1 MLSFISFVDVVLLSV
16 AVLESSPEYVIRS
29 QLPIIETTGLLVI
42 IVWTQISAMRK
53 KICSAFATVAVW
65 YDTNLSVLH
74 TALTKVMFP
83 KCTSFLD
90 AESAVTKESS

>member
-1 MLSFISFVDVVLLSV
+1 MLLSV
-16 AVLESSPEYVIRS
+16 AVLKSTPEYEIRS

-42 IVWTQISAMRK
+42 IVWTQISAIRK

-74 TALTKVMFP
+74 TVLTKVMFP

-90 AESAVTKESS
+90 AESTVSKESS